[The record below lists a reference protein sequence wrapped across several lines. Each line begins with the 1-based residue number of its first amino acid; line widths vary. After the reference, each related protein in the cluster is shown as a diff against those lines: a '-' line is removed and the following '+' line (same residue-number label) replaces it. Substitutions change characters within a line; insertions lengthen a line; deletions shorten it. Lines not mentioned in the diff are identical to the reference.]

1 MSNFEKFL
9 PDNSTKSN
17 SSSGW
22 VPVRTPVQALVNIAF
37 ATLAS
42 FAIVAAAVYAFKL
55 ILYQPGARLCPLPQP
70 DNGCLKRVGLLIA
83 RP

>member
-55 ILYQPGARLCPLPQP
+55 IL
-70 DNGCLKRVGLLIA
+70 
-83 RP
+83 